1 MIASEDS
8 RQFAGG
14 LVLEPKKGLYS
25 RYVLLLDFNSL
36 YPSIIQEYNIC
47 FTTVVR
53 PEDDAIPALPRTG
66 KQLAPLPVVIQ
77 VRPCLWDSRPA
88 RTAIFQT
95 GQSKKKA
102 AALWRSSCGGCTER
116 LGRETDL
123 VAPETRVARCAGPGG
138 EAARCQGRNEVV
150 RGPCPAAPDGHPAAG
165 DQAHG
170 QQHVWLPRLHGV
182 ALLLQAPRAAHHEP
196 GPRDPA
202 VHGRSG
208 QGQSGPRCALP
219 PLRGPC
225 PGATH
230 TAGNTRRIF
239 LHASPVC
246 VAPWDMRRPLL
257 RPCL

>member
-95 GQSKKKA
+95 GQSQA
-102 AALWRSSCGGCTER
+102 AALCRSSCGGCTER

-123 VAPETRVARCAGPGG
+123 VARAQRRALRAVQGLVGKRRAVKAAMKSCGDPVQLRQMDIRQQAIKLTANSMYGCLGFTASRFYCRPLAQLITSQGREILQSTVSLVRDSLGLDVRSRRCA
-138 EAARCQGRNEVV
+138 VLV
-150 RGPCPAAPDGHPAAG
+150 LGPCT
-165 DQAHG
+165 
-170 QQHVWLPRLHGV
+170 RLGTV
-182 ALLLQAPRAAHHEP
+182 
-196 GPRDPA
+196 
-202 VHGRSG
+202 
-208 QGQSGPRCALP
+208 
-219 PLRGPC
+219 
-225 PGATH
+225 GACF
-230 TAGNTRRIF
+230 ACE
-239 LHASPVC
+239 PVC
-246 VAPWDMRRPLL
+246 VAPLDMRRPLH